1 MRTLFIV
8 IGIGF
13 VMSTSGLSQNGEPAG
28 STGQFELSTLY
39 REYRESRKA
48 ETLVKIEQYLLA
60 HLDDPAVLPN
70 FSLKIDPPVIAMAFR
85 LLHDGPPGAQWKCR
99 IISWFRFAKPTQEL
113 DHLLRK
119 LALNARETEATRV
132 EARHMLIGRA
142 DESTLP
148 VIAELLGQLGG
159 GGELETE
166 IERAINGK
174 NPAVA
179 ELAINIYESF
189 HSGGRPQPSMVKHIK
204 GLRTRV
210 ETLKQEIA
218 GPKGAEARRAE
229 AVLHA
234 QKQFW
239 NDLHAQ
245 APVSE
250 AEALVKLRNYPHLP
264 VLARLKL
271 AFGMANSSVGTNPE
285 IRKLAGVRI
294 WEEESAL
301 IRSRLLMVIV
311 GGMKRDERLEYLQ
324 FAHGKETNEQVRNQ
338 ITLLIETSEF
348 LPRK

>member
-1 MRTLFIV
+1 MKLLAIV
-8 IGIGF
+8 IGICIGTWNLASCE
-13 VMSTSGLSQNGEPAG
+13 VQK
-28 STGQFELSTLY
+28 STLDSSRLELNALC
-39 REYRESRKA
+39 REFRETGKPEALIR
-48 ETLVKIEQYLLA
+48 IEKHLLA
-60 HLDDPAVLPN
+60 HPEETAGLLPFSKNDPR
-70 FSLKIDPPVIAMAFR
+70 VIAMAAN
-85 LLHDGPPGAQWKCR
+85 LLREGPPGARWKEKL
-99 IISWFRFAKPTQEL
+99 ISWFNFAKLTPEL
-113 DHLLRK
+113 NHLLRK
-119 LALNARETEATRV
+119 LALDARETEATRA

-148 VIAELLGQLGG
+148 VIAELFSQLGG

-174 NPAVA
+174 SPAVA

-189 HSGGRPQPSMVKHIK
+189 HSGGKAPAIIVEHIK
-204 GLRTRV
+204 GLRARV

-218 GPKGAEARRAE
+218 GPKGAEARRAA
-229 AVLHA
+229 AVLQA
-234 QKQFW
+234 QKEFW

-250 AEALVKLRNYPHLP
+250 AEALEKLRNYPHLP
-264 VLARLKL
+264 ALARLKL
-271 AFGMANSSVGTNPE
+271 AFGVANSSVGTNPE

-311 GGMKRDERLEYLQ
+311 GGMKRDERLKYLH